1 MPKAVMDAEE
11 MAISLNT
18 AQKKGTLTRGI
29 IGIEEVAETTETV
42 EVVGIE
48 DSKEGTQEETGNADL
63 SVETVII
70 VLDLVL
76 KIFNVIG
83 HIARDCPDPP
93 KKRDGSRERG
103 GGYRGR
109 DDRGGRGGRGNYQG
123 DG

>member
-1 MPKAVMDAEE
+1 MPKAVMDVEE

-29 IGIEEVAETTETV
+29 IWIEEVAETTETV

-48 DSKEGTQEETGNADL
+48 DLKEGTQEETGNADL

-76 KIFNVIG
+76 
-83 HIARDCPDPP
+83 
-93 KKRDGSRERG
+93 
-103 GGYRGR
+103 
-109 DDRGGRGGRGNYQG
+109 
-123 DG
+123 